1 MCLYFTDIKSTSK
14 APFIQQSLCN
24 TDWFIVWF
32 CHYSRCQSSTEH
44 ICTDGESSD
53 CRVDYGQQSP
63 LAADEGSISEC
74 GNHSL
79 SEGRGEIGY
88 DSGLNIFSQTFTT
101 GLWQCWQTLGS
112 IASYFVSL
120 REIQNPWIFQI
131 LERKRGKWNKDSRN
145 TCWWF
150 CCRRKNMS

>member
-88 DSGLNIFSQTFTT
+88 DTGLNIFLKRLQQVFDNAT
-101 GLWQCWQTLGS
+101 LWACGKFKIHKYFRFWRGNVESGTKTAETL
-112 IASYFVSL
+112 ADDFVIGG
-120 REIQNPWIFQI
+120 RTWA
-131 LERKRGKWNKDSRN
+131 K
-145 TCWWF
+145 TC
-150 CCRRKNMS
+150 KAYN

>member
-1 MCLYFTDIKSTSK
+1 MNLWWLCLYFTDIKSTSK

-88 DSGLNIFSQTFTT
+88 DTGLNIFFSNIYNRFMTMLT
-101 GLWQCWQTLGS
+101 
-112 IASYFVSL
+112 
-120 REIQNPWIFQI
+120 NPRRHWELLCELAGNSKSMNISDF
-131 LERKRGKWNKDSRN
+131 GKETWKVEQRQQ
-145 TCWWF
+145 
-150 CCRRKNMS
+150 KHL